1 MKISPFISIICFFIF
16 SSISAQEGVRFKENK
31 KIFLHGN
38 SVLIGNNILGQH
50 SINPLMNTKISND
63 EVNMKYIDVDGDPST
78 FSSSQADVS
87 NLTNEARIAHAA
99 LYWYGLYPY
108 KTSALRESRNKL
120 VHVGKGQRDSIV
132 NLIKFKTPNAN
143 YEDVVGEVVFD
154 SYSSNLFIE
163 NSPYVCYADITET
176 LQNLA
181 SRNGTYTVANIKA
194 TEGKIL
200 GGGSAGWLMYIV
212 YEDENESPK
221 YFTTY
226 NGLSEVSNDAVMIN
240 FKNFKSKE
248 EGDFKTTI
256 ALAAMEGDRN
266 IKSDQVS
273 IFNNKK
279 GRFVALSTPMRDKN
293 NFFNSSITLGR
304 ENSSKRNPASA
315 NTLGFDL
322 LKMEIP
328 NPKNSVLNNSTTEV
342 QLKFETK
349 KDRYYMFFAAFET
362 EINKEYLEEKTK
374 EALGDNSTI
383 AFTPETNNANSKAV
397 SLNNNVEKEIPS
409 EPLELSEEELLL
421 KTLNIE
427 SVNIPGLVSGYYLI
441 TNVFAE
447 LDNAKSW
454 SKYLAEKGYTPK
466 TYINPANN
474 WNYIYIAKNK
484 SIIPIYDEWLKTKDL
499 EYFNKIWILK
509 INP

>member
-1 MKISPFISIICFFIF
+1 MKTSPFLSIICFFII
-16 SSISAQEGVRFKENK
+16 ISVTAQEGARFKENK

-38 SVLIGNNILGQH
+38 SVLIGNNILGH
-50 SINPLMNTKISND
+50 HPTNPLMNTKISND
-63 EVNMKYIDVDGDPST
+63 EVNMKYIDVDGDTST
-78 FSSSQADVS
+78 FSSSQADIS
-87 NLTNEARIAHAA
+87 NLKNGARIAHAE

-120 VHVGKGQRDSIV
+120 VHVGKGQRDTIV
-132 NLIKFKTPNAN
+132 NSIKFKTPEGN

-163 NSPYVCYADITET
+163 NSPYVCYADITKKI
-176 LQNLA
+176 QNLS

-194 TEGKIL
+194 TTGKIL
-200 GGGSAGWLMYIV
+200 GGGSAGWLLYIV

-226 NGLSEVSNDAVMIN
+226 NGLSEVSNNAVTIN

-273 IFNNKK
+273 IFNKK
-279 GRFVALSTPMRDKN
+279 KRRFEALSTPMRDKK
-293 NFFNSSITLGR
+293 NFFNSSITLGS
-304 ENSSKRNPASA
+304 ENSSKRNPAST

-328 NPKNSVLNNSTTEV
+328 NPKNNLLNNSTTEV
-342 QLKFETK
+342 KLQFETK

-362 EINKEYLEEKTK
+362 EINKEYLEEKTR
-374 EALGDNSTI
+374 EAQDDNSTI
-383 AFTPETNNANSKAV
+383 AFTPKTFSANSEAA
-397 SLNNNVEKEIPS
+397 SLNNKAEKEVES

-421 KTLNIE
+421 RTLNIE

-474 WNYIYIAKNK
+474 WYYIYIANNK
-484 SIIPIYDEWLKTKDL
+484 SILPIYDKWQKTKDL

-509 INP
+509 INL